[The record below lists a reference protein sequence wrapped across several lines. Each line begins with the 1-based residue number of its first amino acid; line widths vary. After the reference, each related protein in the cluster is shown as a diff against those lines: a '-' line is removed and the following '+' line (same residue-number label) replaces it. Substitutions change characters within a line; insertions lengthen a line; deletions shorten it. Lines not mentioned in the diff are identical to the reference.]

1 MKKFFR
7 LIGRNNNPNTSMVL
21 ESTSEPVQE
30 WPLMGE
36 EEGQLAVDIY
46 QTDDFV
52 VVKSTIAGATADDIE
67 IALNEG
73 LLTIKGRRELSE
85 AVAAD
90 AYLYR
95 ECYWGRFSRSIVLPI
110 EVKNDKVN
118 ATLHNGVLTIS
129 LPKARR
135 SKQTS
140 IKVKENQDNDYDD

>member
-1 MKKFFR
+1 MRKFFK
-7 LIGRNNNPNTSMVL
+7 LIGRNNNQDSPLVL
-21 ESTSEPVQE
+21 KSVPEPVRE
-30 WPLMGE
+30 WPLMDE

-46 QTDDFV
+46 QTDDFLV
-52 VVKSTIAGATADDIE
+52 IKSTIAGATADDIE

-85 AVAAD
+85 TVAAD

-110 EVKNDKVN
+110 EVKSDKVN

-135 SKQTS
+135 SKQTT
-140 IKVKENQDNDYDD
+140 IKIKENQEDYDD